1 MPNQPVPWIHPVFRE
16 YIRTLKSDA
25 TSVFAFASAVREAI
39 RHPLL
44 KKKSMA
50 TLLAALRERNWI
62 VVEHELRS
70 CIGQLIQTLPEEILS
85 ATASKAS
92 LEEKALIICG
102 LRLLAAQAHCFREM
116 SPSIRR

>member
-1 MPNQPVPWIHPVFRE
+1 MPSQPTPWIHPAFRE
-16 YIRTLKSDA
+16 YMRTVKSDA
-25 TSVFAFASAVREAI
+25 TSIFAFAGAIREATQ
-39 RHPLL
+39 HPLL
-44 KKKSMA
+44 NGKLMT
-50 TLLAALRERNWI
+50 TLMAALRERNWI